1 MSDQPTQVESGLR
14 QPPLHPGLGLVR
26 ATEAAALAAGR
37 WMGLGDRNAADH
49 AAQGAMAEALNLM
62 PMQGCIVSGE
72 ELRSGEHSPL
82 DSGAAVGTGKG
93 PKLDVEVN
101 AIDGAGLVA
110 EGRPGS
116 MSVAAFASPGAM
128 WKPAPAV
135 YMEKIVVDRRAAA
148 ALGPEA
154 LDAPP
159 GWVLALVARQM
170 GKDIRDLVVFILERP
185 RHQQLVHDVRKA
197 GARVYLRTAGDIGG
211 AIMTADPSG
220 GIDLL
225 LGTGGASE
233 GLLAACAVKALGGG
247 MLGRVHARD
256 AAERQACLDAGLDVE
271 RVLDCGDMV
280 AGNDVFF
287 TATGI
292 TDTPLLRGVR
302 YHGDSVDTQSLV
314 LRMDTGT
321 RRLISTEHR
330 LS

>member
-1 MSDQPTQVESGLR
+1 MPDKPTQVEIGLR
-14 QPPLHPGLGLVR
+14 QPPPHPGLGLVR

-37 WMGLGDRNAADH
+37 WMGLGDRHAADH

-82 DSGAAVGTGKG
+82 DSGAAVGTSKG

-159 GWVLALVARQM
+159 GWVLAMVARQM
-170 GKDIRDLVVFILERP
+170 GKEIRDLVVFILERP
-185 RHQQLVHDVRKA
+185 RHQQLVHEVRKA

-247 MLGRVHARD
+247 MLGRVHTRD
-256 AAERQACLDAGLDVE
+256 AAERQACLDAGLDLQ

-330 LS
+330 LR